1 VFYSIKRNT
10 PLNLCTV
17 KELTKTLVFLLTLY
31 QFTYRFNSVRI
42 NSLIDFCPQSA
53 LGPPDRTYLGGPFVL
68 VESLKVFCDLV
79 ETQSFSKT
87 AVLNSVTQSAV
98 SQQLKSI
105 EKRQGKQLLERE
117 KRRLTLTAEG
127 EIFYRYA
134 REIVRRFEE
143 MQHRIQA
150 LGGVVSGTVRLAA
163 IYSVGMLELAP
174 HLKSYIKAYP
184 KVNLRLQYDQ
194 AQRIYDNVASSE
206 IDLGIV
212 AYPKPQRNVDV
223 LKFTEDDMV
232 VVSNPDSDLTKNA
245 NIDPKVL
252 EEFPLI
258 LFTPET
264 PTRRAIDRFLRKHS
278 VRPNVVM
285 ELDHIATIKHAVE
298 VDIGVSILPKLS
310 VQYEQSWGTLTATP
324 FNNDTFARP
333 VGIIYRKG
341 RSFSLATQ
349 KLIEI
354 LSNGTPEPIPESNEA
369 TSAAAA
375 S

>member
-1 VFYSIKRNT
+1 M
-10 PLNLCTV
+10 
-17 KELTKTLVFLLTLY
+17 
-31 QFTYRFNSVRI
+31 
-42 NSLIDFCPQSA
+42 
-53 LGPPDRTYLGGPFVL
+53 L

-105 EKRQGKQLLERE
+105 EKRQDNRLLERE

-174 HLKSYIKAYP
+174 HLKSYIKTYP

-194 AQRIYDNVASSE
+194 AQRIYDDVASGE

-212 AYPKPQRNVDV
+212 AYPKTQRNVEV
-223 LKFTEDDMV
+223 LRFTEDSMV
-232 VVSNPDSDLTKNA
+232 VVMHPENDLAGQND
-245 NIDPKVL
+245 IDPRL
-252 EEFPLI
+252 LDGRPLI

-264 PTRRAIDRFLRKHS
+264 PTRRAIDRFLRKHG

-298 VDIGVSILPKLS
+298 VDIGVSILPGQS
-310 VQYEQSWGTLTATP
+310 VQHEQGFGTLSAATFNDVP
-324 FNNDTFARP
+324 FLRP
-333 VGIIYRKG
+333 VGILYRKG

-349 KLIEI
+349 KLIEV
-354 LSNGTPEPIPESNEA
+354 LSNGEPAPHVEDEE
-369 TSAAAA
+369 TS

>member
-1 VFYSIKRNT
+1 M
-10 PLNLCTV
+10 
-17 KELTKTLVFLLTLY
+17 
-31 QFTYRFNSVRI
+31 
-42 NSLIDFCPQSA
+42 
-53 LGPPDRTYLGGPFVL
+53 L

-105 EKRQGKQLLERE
+105 EKRQGKKLLERE

-134 REIVRRFEE
+134 REIVLRFEE

-184 KVNLRLQYDQ
+184 KVNFCLQYDQ
-194 AQRIYDNVASSE
+194 TQKIYDDVASGE

-212 AYPKPQRNVDV
+212 AYPKPQRNVEV
-223 LKFTEDDMV
+223 LRFTEDDMV
-232 VVSNPDSDLTKNA
+232 IVTHPESDLAGQSKV
-245 NIDPKVL
+245 DPKVL
-252 EEFPLI
+252 DGLPLI

-264 PTRRAIDRFLRKHS
+264 PTRRAIDRYLRKFG

-298 VDIGVSILPKLS
+298 VDIGVSILPSLA
-310 VQYEQSWGTLTATP
+310 VQYEQGWGTLSSTTFNDEP
-324 FNNDTFARP
+324 FSRP
-333 VGIIYRKG
+333 VGILYRKG

-349 KLIEI
+349 KLIEV
-354 LSNGTPEPIPESNEA
+354 LSDGNPASIVEEA
-369 TSAAAA
+369 EA
-375 S
+375 

>member
-1 VFYSIKRNT
+1 M
-10 PLNLCTV
+10 
-17 KELTKTLVFLLTLY
+17 
-31 QFTYRFNSVRI
+31 
-42 NSLIDFCPQSA
+42 
-53 LGPPDRTYLGGPFVL
+53 L

-127 EIFYRYA
+127 EIFYRYS

-143 MQHRIQA
+143 MQHRIEA

-174 HLKSYIKAYP
+174 HLKSYIKTFP
-184 KVNLRLQYDQ
+184 KVNLRLQYEQ
-194 AQRIYDNVASSE
+194 AQKIYDDVASSE

-212 AYPKPQRNVDV
+212 AYPRAQRNVDII
-223 LKFTEDDMV
+223 KFTEDRLLV
-232 VVSNPDSDLTKNA
+232 ACHPEHDLAK
-245 NIDPKVL
+245 KVQISAREL
-252 EEFPLI
+252 DGYPLI

-264 PTRRAIDRFLRKHS
+264 PTRRAIDRHLRKHN
-278 VRPNVVM
+278 VKADVVM

-298 VDIGVSILPKLS
+298 VDIGLAIIPSQS
-310 VQYEQSWGTLTATP
+310 VQYEKSWGTLETVEFEGDP
-324 FNNDTFARP
+324 FLRP
-333 VGIIYRKG
+333 VGMLYRKG

-349 KLIEI
+349 KLIEV
-354 LSNGTPEPIPESNEA
+354 LSEGKQA
-369 TSAAAA
+369 DALRAVSA
-375 S
+375 

>member
-1 VFYSIKRNT
+1 M
-10 PLNLCTV
+10 
-17 KELTKTLVFLLTLY
+17 
-31 QFTYRFNSVRI
+31 
-42 NSLIDFCPQSA
+42 
-53 LGPPDRTYLGGPFVL
+53 L

-127 EIFYRYA
+127 EIFYRYS

-184 KVNLRLQYDQ
+184 KVNLRLQY
-194 AQRIYDNVASSE
+194 AQTQKIYDDVASSE
-206 IDLGIV
+206 IDLGVV
-212 AYPKPQRNVDV
+212 AYPRAQRNVDV
-223 LKFTEDDMV
+223 LHFTEDAMV
-232 VVSNPDSDLTKNA
+232 VVSHPGSDLA
-245 NIDPKVL
+245 GQSQIDPKVL
-252 EEFPLI
+252 EGRPLI
-258 LFTPET
+258 MFTPET
-264 PTRRAIDRFLRKHS
+264 PTRRAIDRFLRKHGVS
-278 VRPNVVM
+278 PNVVM

-298 VDIGVSILPKLS
+298 VDIGISILPSLS
-310 VQYEQSWGTLTATP
+310 VQYEQSWGTLSATTFNGEP
-324 FNNDTFARP
+324 FSRP
-333 VGIIYRKG
+333 VGILYRKG

-349 KLIEI
+349 KLIEV
-354 LSNGTPEPIPESNEA
+354 LSNGNPAPVFEDEEA
-369 TSAAAA
+369 
-375 S
+375 

>member
-1 VFYSIKRNT
+1 M
-10 PLNLCTV
+10 
-17 KELTKTLVFLLTLY
+17 
-31 QFTYRFNSVRI
+31 
-42 NSLIDFCPQSA
+42 
-53 LGPPDRTYLGGPFVL
+53 L

-87 AVLNSVTQSAV
+87 AVLNCVTQSAV

-150 LGGVVSGTVRLAA
+150 LGGIVSGTVRLAA

-174 HLKSYIKAYP
+174 HLKAYIKSYP
-184 KVNLRLQYDQ
+184 RVNLRLQYDQ
-194 AQRIYDNVASSE
+194 PQKIYDDVASSE

-212 AYPKPQRNVDV
+212 AYPRAQRNVEV
-223 LKFTEDDMV
+223 LPFTEDRMIV
-232 VVSNPDSDLTKNA
+232 ACNPDNELAQMKQLSPRELDGR
-245 NIDPKVL
+245 
-252 EEFPLI
+252 PLI

-264 PTRRAIDRFLRKHS
+264 PSRRAIDRYLRKHG
-278 VRPNVVM
+278 VKPNVVM

-298 VDIGVSILPKLS
+298 VDIGVSIIPS
-310 VQYEQSWGTLTATP
+310 ESADYEKSWGTLKTVE
-324 FNNDTFARP
+324 FDGDLFSRP
-333 VGIIYRKG
+333 VGILYRKG

-349 KLIEI
+349 KLLEV
-354 LSNGTPEPIPESNEA
+354 LSENKPTDEPEMEVEEL
-369 TSAAAA
+369 
-375 S
+375 

>member
-1 VFYSIKRNT
+1 M
-10 PLNLCTV
+10 
-17 KELTKTLVFLLTLY
+17 
-31 QFTYRFNSVRI
+31 
-42 NSLIDFCPQSA
+42 
-53 LGPPDRTYLGGPFVL
+53 L

-105 EKRQGKQLLERE
+105 EKRQSKRLLERE

-150 LGGVVSGTVRLAA
+150 LGGIVSGTVRLAA

-194 AQRIYDNVASSE
+194 AQKIYDDVASGE

-212 AYPKPQRNVDV
+212 AYPKVQRNVEV
-223 LKFTEDDMV
+223 LQFTEDAMV
-232 VVSNPDSDLTKNA
+232 VVSSPQSDLAKQKL
-245 NIDPKVL
+245 IDPKVL
-252 EEFPLI
+252 NGRPLI

-264 PTRRAIDRFLRKHS
+264 PTRRAIDRFLRKHG

-298 VDIGVSILPKLS
+298 VDIGISIVPTLS
-310 VQYEQSWGTLTATP
+310 VKYEQSWGTLTATP
-324 FNNDTFARP
+324 FDDEPFTRP

-354 LSNGTPEPIPESNEA
+354 LSNEDHVPVPEEIEG
-369 TSAAAA
+369 
-375 S
+375 

>member
-1 VFYSIKRNT
+1 MTT
-10 PLNLCTV
+10 PSGAT
-17 KELTKTLVFLLTLY
+17 
-31 QFTYRFNSVRI
+31 
-42 NSLIDFCPQSA
+42 
-53 LGPPDRTYLGGPFVL
+53 FVL

-194 AQRIYDNVASSE
+194 AQKIYDDVASSE

-212 AYPKPQRNVDV
+212 AYPKAQRNVDV
-223 LKFTEDDMV
+223 LQFTEDEMV
-232 VVSNPDSDLTKNA
+232 VVAHPKSEVAQNGEV
-245 NIDPKVL
+245 DPKVL
-252 EEFPLI
+252 DGHPLI
-258 LFTPET
+258 LFAPET

-285 ELDHIATIKHAVE
+285 ELEHIATIKHAVE
-298 VDIGVSILPKLS
+298 VDIGISILPS
-310 VQYEQSWGTLTATP
+310 QAVQYEKSWGTLTSVP
-324 FNNDTFARP
+324 FNQEPFSRP
-333 VGIIYRKG
+333 VGLIYRKG

-349 KLIEI
+349 KLIEV
-354 LSNGTPEPIPESNEA
+354 LSSGQPSLEA
-369 TSAAAA
+369 IAEDA
-375 S
+375 

>member
-1 VFYSIKRNT
+1 
-10 PLNLCTV
+10 
-17 KELTKTLVFLLTLY
+17 
-31 QFTYRFNSVRI
+31 
-42 NSLIDFCPQSA
+42 
-53 LGPPDRTYLGGPFVL
+53 VL

-105 EKRQGKQLLERE
+105 EKRQGKRLLERE

-127 EIFYRYA
+127 EIFFRYA

-150 LGGVVSGTVRLAA
+150 LGGVVSGTVRLSA

-174 HLKSYIKAYP
+174 YLKNYLKAFP
-184 KVNLRLQYDQ
+184 KVNMRLQYDQ
-194 AQRIYDNVASSE
+194 PQKIYDDVASGE

-212 AYPKPQRNVDV
+212 AYPKAQRNVEV
-223 LKFTEDDMV
+223 LQFTEDDMV
-232 VVSNPDSDLTKNA
+232 IVTHPDNDLAGQQNV
-245 NIDPKVL
+245 DPKVL
-252 EEFPLI
+252 DGRPLI

-264 PTRRAIDRFLRKHS
+264 PTRRAIDRYLRKFG

-298 VDIGVSILPKLS
+298 VDIGISILPDQS
-310 VQYEQSWGTLTATP
+310 VLYEKGWGTLDSSTFTDEP
-324 FNNDTFARP
+324 FTRP
-333 VGIIYRKG
+333 VGILYRKG

-349 KLIEI
+349 KLIGI
-354 LSNGTPEPIPESNEA
+354 LSNGNQAPIVEDADIGDP
-369 TSAAAA
+369 
-375 S
+375 